1 MTLDFATAFSN
12 GFLNGRQQLQQQQAM
27 DMDALRLKVL
37 LAQSARQ
44 DELFPYQRDKLQAES
59 QGLNL
64 DLALKRQAQ
73 DWFGQHGGGLLGAMG
88 VSANPGGGQAPG
100 VKYVPNGGM
109 PGSGTWT
116 PSYGQGQGGAPATV
130 RNNNPGAIMPG
141 GQMANYPNPQAGA
154 TALDSLLTR
163 AYSPQQGITN
173 LVQLFSKYAPAGHG
187 NNNPQAYAAT
197 VGQRLGI
204 GPNDPIDMSNPQF
217 RAAIMN
223 EIAKVEGGQ
232 GAGNAFNLDLF
243 QQAAKL
249 PNSAPPQGLTPYQ
262 PGNIQVAQNSTNT
275 ASDAVGPPQRRPG
288 AGVTAADIL
297 SPAYIAKLTEA
308 AMHQNP
314 YISKEAKDKLALVE
328 SIRKAQTPVKMDG
341 MQWFQSRFGRDP
353 GTDQEWALV
362 KRYNQDNSTNST
374 NINMPPEV
382 DETAKQQGKTLNE
395 ERAKINSEGSAAVK
409 SLAALHYA
417 EPLVNASGS
426 LADMR
431 KAVGGLLYLSGADPN
446 GVFAKQIQEAQDI
459 NTLQAVAA
467 KMMLPIVQGTAG
479 FHNNF
484 SNTDLQTIMSMNVS
498 PQNLPEVN
506 RRLMA
511 IAHEE
516 ARLALEKQKHFKGLK
531 DYADYESRLADW
543 NEKIAARYPAN
554 PPASASPDA
563 GTGNAGGQ
571 AGQYKTPD
579 DVKRDYQAGKLTKDQ
594 AAAILQ
600 NTFGME

>member
-1 MTLDFATAFSN
+1 MDFSTAFSN
-12 GFLNGRQQLQQQQAM
+12 GFLSGRQQLQQQQAM

-44 DELFPYQRDKLQAES
+44 DELFPFQRDKLQAES

-73 DWFGQHGGGLLGAMG
+73 DWYNQNGGGNMPGQPAPAFSSPASM
-88 VSANPGGGQAPG
+88 PGGGP
-100 VKYVPNGGM
+100 
-109 PGSGTWT
+109 SG
-116 PSYGQGQGGAPATV
+116 PSYYKPGNTPGTGAWVPATL

-141 GQMANYPNPQAGA
+141 GQMASYPNPQAGA

-163 AYSPQQGITN
+163 SYTQQQGITN

-197 VGQRLGI
+197 VGRALGI
-204 GPNDPIDMSNPQF
+204 GPNDPIDMSDPQF
-217 RAAIMN
+217 RAALMN

-262 PGNIQVAQNSTNT
+262 PGIVQVAQNNNGVM
-275 ASDAVGPPQRRPG
+275 SDAAGPPQRQPG
-288 AGVTAADIL
+288 TSVTAADFFN
-297 SPAYIAKLTEA
+297 PAYIAKLTEA
-308 AMHQNP
+308 AMHPNP

-353 GTDQEWALV
+353 NSDQEWALV
-362 KRYNQDNSTNST
+362 KKYNQDNSTQSVNV
-374 NINMPPEV
+374 NMPPEA
-382 DETAKQQGKTLNE
+382 DETGKQQGKTLNE

-409 SLAALHYA
+409 TLAALHYA
-417 EPLVNASGS
+417 EPMVNASGS

-431 KAVGGLLYLSGADPN
+431 KAVGGLLYLAGADPN
-446 GVFAKQIQEAQDI
+446 GAFAKQIQEAQDL
-459 NTLQAVAA
+459 NTLQALAA
-467 KMMLPIVQGTAG
+467 KLMLPIVQGTAG
-479 FHNNF
+479 FHSNF

-506 RRLMA
+506 RRL
-511 IAHEE
+511 IALAREE
-516 ARLALEKQKHFKGLK
+516 AQLALEKQKHFKGLK
-531 DYADYESRLADW
+531 DYADYEGRLADW
-543 NEKIAARYPAN
+543 NEKTAARYPVN
-554 PPASASPDA
+554 PPAPSSPDA
-563 GTGNAGGQ
+563 GTGNASTP
-571 AGQYKTPD
+571 AGQYKTAD

-594 AAAILQ
+594 AAAILK
-600 NTFGME
+600 NAFGME